1 MDTVI
6 LMGRIAATAVLCM
19 LAFGFILAFCLM
31 MIGSVMHFRN
41 VWRSRDMVWS
51 KAKRDDTAL
60 MIFFFA
66 FAMVSAAAAALL
78 SEFALIIWR

>member
-6 LMGRIAATAVLCM
+6 LIARVSATAVLVM
-19 LAFGFILAFCLM
+19 LAFGFILAFVLM
-31 MIGSVMHFRN
+31 MAGAVMHFRE
-41 VWRSRDMVWS
+41 VWRSRHTVWS

-60 MIFFFA
+60 TIFFFA

-78 SEFALIIWR
+78 SEFALMMWR